1 MKKNIIE
8 VCAASVQSALNAQKA
23 GAHRVELCGGLEIG
37 GITPSSATIIQTKAL
52 LDIDVFVLIRPRGG
66 DFCYSVLEIE
76 TIKEDIIFCKENK
89 IDGVVIGM
97 LEKDGTVNLPQL
109 KELVELAAPMQVTFH
124 RAFDRAADPLL
135 ALEKIIDA
143 GAHRI
148 LTSGQKATA
157 YEGRFLLKELVKKS
171 NNRITILA
179 GAGINRQNI
188 LNIARVSKTNEFHLS
203 GKSIVK
209 SPMNIEDSTVQFSQN
224 DMSENDYF
232 ETDVKKIRAVVEL
245 MNK

>member
-1 MKKNIIE
+1 M
-8 VCAASVQSALNAQKA
+8 
-23 GAHRVELCGGLEIG
+23 
-37 GITPSSATIIQTKAL
+37 IQ
-52 LDIDVFVLIRPRGG
+52 
-66 DFCYSVLEIE
+66 
-76 TIKEDIIFCKENK
+76 
-89 IDGVVIGM
+89 
-97 LEKDGTVNLPQL
+97 
-109 KELVELAAPMQVTFH
+109 FH
-124 RAFDRAADPLL
+124 RPKKLPPNLQTTAKSLKNAKAKIK
-135 ALEKIIDA
+135 KIIDA